1 MLFAVAADGDPVAV
15 ELVDR
20 QAAEI
25 CAMAAAA
32 MRRIGLAG
40 AGVPVVPVVLGG
52 GLLESRDPLLL
63 AAVDRHLAAAAPGAA
78 ARVLDVPPVA
88 GAALLGLDHV
98 GAPAA
103 AGLRLRACYRQAQ

>member
-1 MLFAVAADGDPVAV
+1 
-15 ELVDR
+15 
-20 QAAEI
+20 
-25 CAMAAAA
+25 MAAAA
-32 MRRIGLAG
+32 MGRLGMG
-40 AGVPVVPVVLGG
+40 TGGGPVVPVVLGG

-103 AGLRLRACYRQAQ
+103 AGVRLRAGYGR